1 MPETAAADTKFH
13 SLLAEQV
20 RNEFTA
26 SQQYLAIAV
35 HFDGFDVPQ
44 LAGFFYRQA
53 AEERDHALMLVRY
66 LLDRGIAVPIP
77 GIPEVRNDFE
87 GVRDAVAAALDF
99 EREVTGQIS
108 ALAAAARH
116 EMDFL
121 GEEFMSWFLKEQVEE
136 VATMTT
142 LLRVVDRANG
152 NLFDVEDFVSREM
165 GPGGG
170 DPTAPSPA
178 GAPGN

>member
-1 MPETAAADTKFH
+1 MHDTDAADTKFH
-13 SLLAEQV
+13 TLLAEQV

-35 HFDGFDVPQ
+35 HFDGNDLPQ
-44 LAGFFYRQA
+44 LAAFFYNQSL
-53 AEERDHALMLVRY
+53 EERNHALMLVRY
-66 LLDRGIAVPIP
+66 LLDRGIQAPIP
-77 GIPEVRNDFE
+77 DTPEVRNDFD

-99 EREVTGQIS
+99 EREVTGQVS

-121 GEEFMSWFLKEQVEE
+121 GEQFMSWFLKEQVEE

-142 LLRVVDRANG
+142 LLRVVDRAQD
-152 NLFDVEDFVSREM
+152 NLFDIEEFVAREM
-165 GPGGG
+165 VPSGAA
-170 DPTAPSPA
+170 DPTAPTPV
-178 GAPGN
+178 GG

>member
-1 MPETAAADTKFH
+1 MSDDRRQTESINIINALRRGTVPA
-13 SLLAEQV
+13 SGLA
-20 RNEFTA
+20 R
-26 SQQYLAIAV
+26 LAVGIEVEEGVIA
-35 HFDGFDVPQ
+35 
-44 LAGFFYRQA
+44 RQ
-53 AEERDHALMLVRY
+53 LVRY